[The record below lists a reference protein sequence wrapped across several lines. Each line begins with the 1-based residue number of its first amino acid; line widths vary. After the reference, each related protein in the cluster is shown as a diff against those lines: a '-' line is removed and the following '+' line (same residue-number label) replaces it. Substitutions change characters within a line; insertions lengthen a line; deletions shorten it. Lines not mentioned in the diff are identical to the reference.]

1 MLLIQTSVHLE
12 KPAKCCLLLAF
23 LIECTHANR
32 KCPSYF
38 VLTER
43 FQTMNKRVRSKIA
56 IAASLVL
63 SAGLVATGLPSAQA
77 AGLQPTAAQLSA
89 WKGKEITY
97 YFYNDSQAELD
108 TTKTQIAAFE
118 KLTGA
123 TVKLDVIPFTSLD
136 TQLQARLAAG
146 NAPDVGRMNN
156 PGLYIKDSL
165 DLEKYLGRKYAA
177 EFLKGSTLQVTHPTT
192 KKLIGVPYDLTV
204 NGPFIN
210 VDMFKKAG
218 VAVPTS
224 WNWAELVAAGKKV
237 QKATGSEYAFAIDKS
252 GHRVSTV
259 MSQFGAFMV
268 DKNQKN
274 VLPSS
279 KFRAE
284 KAVKI
289 ITDLYKADQA
299 PRDLWIGTG
308 TKYSSPTA
316 IFLAQQ
322 TPIFF
327 SGNWQVA
334 ALAKDAKFDF
344 AAVPNPK
351 ELNAGGWPGGKF
363 LIAFNASKNPDLAA
377 YFLYYLADAAQME
390 EMDKSAFWL
399 PTRADLVAKGIKYAT
414 RATDMNVFQADAGKT
429 PAAAYG
435 IQSVPTLTGLIYN
448 KLRDLMTE
456 VMAGKI
462 TAKEAIQAQI
472 VWIDTQLAT
481 LKK

>member
-1 MLLIQTSVHLE
+1 
-12 KPAKCCLLLAF
+12 
-23 LIECTHANR
+23 
-32 KCPSYF
+32 
-38 VLTER
+38 
-43 FQTMNKRVRSKIA
+43 MNKSLRSKIA

-77 AGLQPTAAQLSA
+77 AGIQPTAAQLSA

-108 TTKTQIAAFE
+108 TTKSQIADFE

-146 NAPDVGRMNN
+146 NAPDVARLNN

-165 DLEKYLGRKYAA
+165 DLEKYLGRNYVK

-224 WNWAELVAAGKKV
+224 WNWAQLVEAGKKV

-252 GHRVSTV
+252 GHRVSTA
-259 MSQFGAFMV
+259 MSHFGAFMV
-268 DKNQKN
+268 DKNQRN

-279 KFRAE
+279 KTRAE

-334 ALAKDAKFDF
+334 SLNRDAKFDF

-351 ELNAGGWPGGKF
+351 EINGGGWPGGKF
-363 LIAFNASKNPDLAA
+363 LTAFNASKNPDLAA
-377 YFLYYLADAAQME
+377 FFLRYLADTAQME
-390 EMDKSAFWL
+390 QMDKNAFWL
-399 PTRADLVAKGIKYAT
+399 PTRVDLVSQGVKYAT
-414 RATDMNVFQADAGKT
+414 RSADMSVFQADAAKT

-435 IQSVPTLTGLIYN
+435 IQSVPTLTGNIYN

-462 TAKEAIQAQI
+462 TAKQAIQLQSDY
-472 VWIDTQLAT
+472 IDTQLAT

>member
-1 MLLIQTSVHLE
+1 MHS
-12 KPAKCCLLLAF
+12 F
-23 LIECTHANR
+23 R
-32 KCPSYF
+32 K
-38 VLTER
+38 
-43 FQTMNKRVRSKIA
+43 KIA
-56 IAASLVL
+56 ISASVVL
-63 SAGLVATGLPSAQA
+63 TAGLVATGLPTAQA
-77 AGLQPTAAQLSA
+77 AGLQPTAAQLAA

-108 TTKTQIAAFE
+108 TTKAQIASFE

-123 TVKLDVIPFTSLD
+123 KVKLDVIPYTSLD
-136 TQLQARLAAG
+136 TQLQARLAAK
-146 NAPDVGRMNN
+146 NAPDVARLNN

-165 DLEKYLGRKYAA
+165 DLEQYFGRKYAA

-224 WNWAELVAAGKKV
+224 WNWAALVAAGKKV

-268 DKNQKN
+268 DKNQRN
-274 VLPSS
+274 VLPTS

-284 KAVKI
+284 KAIKI
-289 ITDLYKADQA
+289 ITDLYKADLA

-308 TKYSSPTA
+308 NKYSSPTA
-316 IFLAQQ
+316 IFLSQQ

-351 ELNAGGWPGGKF
+351 ELNGGGWPGGKF
-363 LIAFNASKNPDLAA
+363 LVAFNASKTPDLAA
-377 YFLYYLADAAQME
+377 FFLRYLADTDQLEA
-390 EMDKSAFWL
+390 MDKSAFWL
-399 PTRADLVAKGIKYAT
+399 PTRVDLVSSGVKYLT
-414 RATDMNVFQADAGKT
+414 RGADMNVFQADAGST
-429 PAAAYG
+429 PSAAYG
-435 IQSVPTLTGLIYN
+435 IQSVPTLTGSIYN
-448 KLRDLMTE
+448 YLRDLMTE
-456 VMAGKI
+456 VIAGKI
-462 TAKEAIQAQI
+462 TAKQAIQKQTDY
-472 VWIDTQLAT
+472 IDAQLAT

>member
-1 MLLIQTSVHLE
+1 MQ
-12 KPAKCCLLLAF
+12 AF
-23 LIECTHANR
+23 R
-32 KCPSYF
+32 K
-38 VLTER
+38 
-43 FQTMNKRVRSKIA
+43 KIA
-56 IAASLVL
+56 ISATAVL
-63 SAGLVATGLPSAQA
+63 AAGLVATGLPTAQA
-77 AGLQPTAAQLSA
+77 AGLQPTAAQLAA

-97 YFYNDSQAELD
+97 YFYNDSQQELD
-108 TTKTQIAAFE
+108 TTKLQITRFE

-123 TVKLDVIPFTSLD
+123 KVKLDVIPYTSLD

-146 NAPDVGRMNN
+146 NAPDVARLNN

-165 DLEKYLGRKYAA
+165 DLEKYHGRKYAA

-224 WNWAELVAAGKKV
+224 WNWDALVAAGKKV

-252 GHRVSTV
+252 GHRVATA
-259 MSQFGAFMV
+259 MSHFGAYMV
-268 DKNQKN
+268 DKNQRN
-274 VLPSS
+274 VLPIS

-289 ITDLYKADQA
+289 ITDLYKADLA
-299 PRDLWIGTG
+299 PRDQWVGTG
-308 TKYSSPTA
+308 TKYASPTA

-334 ALAKDAKFDF
+334 SLAKDAKFDF
-344 AAVPNPK
+344 AAVPNPR
-351 ELNAGGWPGGKF
+351 ERYAGGWPGGKF
-363 LIAFNASKNPDLAA
+363 LVAFNASKTPDLAA
-377 YFLYYLADAAQME
+377 FFLRYLADTEQME
-390 EMDKSAFWL
+390 EMDKAAFWL
-399 PTRADLVAKGIKYAT
+399 PTRVDLVSQGVKYAT
-414 RATDMNVFQADAGKT
+414 RSADMAVFQNDAANT

-435 IQSVPTLTGLIYN
+435 IQSVPTLTGNIYN

-456 VMAGKI
+456 VMVGKI
-462 TAKEAIQAQI
+462 TAKQAIQLQI
-472 VWIDTQLAT
+472 DYIDSQLAT

>member
-1 MLLIQTSVHLE
+1 MKMQ
-12 KPAKCCLLLAF
+12 AF
-23 LIECTHANR
+23 R
-32 KCPSYF
+32 K
-38 VLTER
+38 
-43 FQTMNKRVRSKIA
+43 KIA
-56 IAASLVL
+56 ISASVVL
-63 SAGLVATGLPSAQA
+63 TAGLVATGLPTAQA
-77 AGLQPTAAQLSA
+77 AGLQPTAAQLAA

-97 YFYNDSQAELD
+97 YFYNDSQQELD
-108 TTKTQIAAFE
+108 TTKAQIASFE

-123 TVKLDVIPFTSLD
+123 KVKLDVIPYTSLD

-146 NAPDVGRMNN
+146 NVPDVARINN

-165 DLEKYLGRKYAA
+165 DLEKYFGRKYAA

-218 VAVPTS
+218 VAVPTT
-224 WNWAELVAAGKKV
+224 WNWADLIAAGKKV

-252 GHRVSTV
+252 GHRVSTA
-259 MSQFGAFMV
+259 MSHFGAYMV
-268 DKNQKN
+268 DKNQRN
-274 VLPSS
+274 VLPTS

-284 KAVKI
+284 KAVKL
-289 ITDLYKADQA
+289 ITDLYKADLA

-334 ALAKDAKFDF
+334 SLAKDAKFDF

-351 ELNAGGWPGGKF
+351 ELNGGGWPGGKF
-363 LIAFNASKNPDLAA
+363 LVAFNASKTPDLAA
-377 YFLYYLADAAQME
+377 YFLHYLVDTEQLEA
-390 EMDKSAFWL
+390 MDKAAFWL
-399 PTRADLVAKGIKYAT
+399 PTRADLVAKGVKYAT
-414 RATDMNVFQADAGKT
+414 RAADMDVFQADAGKT

-435 IQSVPTLTGLIYN
+435 IQSVPTLTGNIYN

-462 TAKEAIQAQI
+462 TAKQAIQLQSDF
-472 VWIDTQLAT
+472 IDAQLAT

>member
-1 MLLIQTSVHLE
+1 MKIQKL
-12 KPAKCCLLLAF
+12 
-23 LIECTHANR
+23 
-32 KCPSYF
+32 
-38 VLTER
+38 
-43 FQTMNKRVRSKIA
+43 RSKLA
-56 IAASLVL
+56 IAVSLVL
-63 SAGLVATGLPSAQA
+63 TAGLVATGLPSAQA
-77 AGLQPTAAQLSA
+77 STSGLKPTAAQLTA
-89 WKGKEITY
+89 WKGKTITY
-97 YFYNDSQAELD
+97 YFYHDSQQELD
-108 TTKTQIAAFE
+108 TTKAQIADFE

-123 TVKLDVIPFTSLD
+123 TVKLDVIPFTNFD
-136 TQLQARLAAG
+136 VQLQARLAAG
-146 NAPDVGRMNN
+146 NAPDVGRLNN

-204 NGPFIN
+204 NGPFVN
-210 VDMFKKAG
+210 VEMFKKAG

-252 GHRVSTV
+252 GHRVSTI
-259 MSQFGAFMV
+259 MSHFGAYMV

-274 VLPSS
+274 VLPTS

-289 ITDLYKADQA
+289 ITDLYKQDLA

-351 ELNAGGWPGGKF
+351 ELNGGGWPGGKF
-363 LIAFNASKNPDLAA
+363 LTAFSASKTPDLAA
-377 YFLYYLADAAQME
+377 YFVHYLADTAQME
-390 EMDKSAFWL
+390 AMDKSAFWL
-399 PTRADLVAKGIKYAT
+399 PTRADLVAKGVKYAT
-414 RATDMNVFQADAGKT
+414 RSTDMEVFQADAGKT

-435 IQSVPTLTGLIYN
+435 IQSVPTLTALIYN
-448 KLRDLMTE
+448 KLRDLMTD
-456 VMAGKI
+456 VMGGKI
-462 TAKEAIQAQI
+462 TAKQAIEQQI
-472 VWIDTQLAT
+472 AWIDTQLAT

>member
-1 MLLIQTSVHLE
+1 MKIKKH
-12 KPAKCCLLLAF
+12 
-23 LIECTHANR
+23 
-32 KCPSYF
+32 
-38 VLTER
+38 
-43 FQTMNKRVRSKIA
+43 RSKIA

-63 SAGLVATGLPSAQA
+63 TAGLVATGLPSAQA
-77 AGLQPTAAQLSA
+77 AGLQPTAAQLAA

-108 TTKTQIAAFE
+108 TTKAQIADFE

-123 TVKLDVIPFTSLD
+123 KVKLDVIPFTSLD

-146 NAPDVGRMNN
+146 NAPDVGRLNN

-218 VAVPTS
+218 VPVPTS
-224 WNWAELVAAGKKV
+224 WNWTELVAAGKKV

-259 MSQFGAFMV
+259 MSHFGAFMV
-268 DKNQKN
+268 DKNQRN
-274 VLPSS
+274 VLPTS

-284 KAVKI
+284 KAIKI

-351 ELNAGGWPGGKF
+351 ELNGGGWPGGKF
-363 LIAFNASKNPDLAA
+363 LTAFNASKNPDLAA
-377 YFLYYLADAAQME
+377 YFLYYLADTAQME
-390 EMDKSAFWL
+390 QMDKSAFWL
-399 PTRADLVAKGIKYAT
+399 PTRVDLVGQGVKYAT
-414 RATDMNVFQADAGKT
+414 RSADMAVFQADAAKT

-462 TAKEAIQAQI
+462 TAKQAVQLQTE
-472 VWIDTQLAT
+472 WIDTQLAT
-481 LKK
+481 LRK

>member
-1 MLLIQTSVHLE
+1 MKMQ
-12 KPAKCCLLLAF
+12 AF
-23 LIECTHANR
+23 R
-32 KCPSYF
+32 K
-38 VLTER
+38 
-43 FQTMNKRVRSKIA
+43 KIA
-56 IAASLVL
+56 ISASVVL
-63 SAGLVATGLPSAQA
+63 TAGLVATGLPTAQA
-77 AGLQPTAAQLSA
+77 AGLQPTAAQLAA

-97 YFYNDSQAELD
+97 YFYNDSQQELD
-108 TTKTQIAAFE
+108 TTKAQIASFE

-123 TVKLDVIPFTSLD
+123 KVKLDVIPYPSLD

-146 NAPDVGRMNN
+146 NVPDVARLNN

-165 DLEKYLGRKYAA
+165 DLEKYFGRKYAA

-218 VAVPTS
+218 VAVPTT
-224 WNWAELVAAGKKV
+224 WNWADLIAAGKKV

-252 GHRVSTV
+252 GHRVSTA
-259 MSQFGAFMV
+259 MSHFGAYMV
-268 DKNQKN
+268 DKNQRN
-274 VLPSS
+274 VLPTS

-284 KAVKI
+284 KAVKL
-289 ITDLYKADQA
+289 ITDLYKADLA

-334 ALAKDAKFDF
+334 SLAKDAKFDF

-351 ELNAGGWPGGKF
+351 ELNGGGWPGGKF
-363 LIAFNASKNPDLAA
+363 LVAFNASKTPDLAA
-377 YFLYYLADAAQME
+377 YFLHYLVDTEQLEA
-390 EMDKSAFWL
+390 MDKAAFWL
-399 PTRADLVAKGIKYAT
+399 PTRADLVAKGVKYAT
-414 RATDMNVFQADAGKT
+414 RASDMDVFQADAGKT

-435 IQSVPTLTGLIYN
+435 IQSVPTLTGNIYN

-462 TAKEAIQAQI
+462 TAKQAIQIQSDY
-472 VWIDTQLAT
+472 IDAQLAT

>member
-1 MLLIQTSVHLE
+1 
-12 KPAKCCLLLAF
+12 
-23 LIECTHANR
+23 
-32 KCPSYF
+32 
-38 VLTER
+38 
-43 FQTMNKRVRSKIA
+43 MNKSLRSKIA

-77 AGLQPTAAQLSA
+77 AGIQPTAAQLSA

-108 TTKTQIAAFE
+108 TTKSQIADFE

-123 TVKLDVIPFTSLD
+123 TVKLDVIPYTSLD

-146 NAPDVGRMNN
+146 NAPDVARLNN

-165 DLEKYLGRKYAA
+165 DLEKYLGRNYAK

-224 WNWAELVAAGKKV
+224 WNWAQLVEAGKKV

-259 MSQFGAFMV
+259 MSQFGAYMV
-268 DKNQKN
+268 DKNKKN

-279 KFRAE
+279 KTRAE
-284 KAVKI
+284 KAIKI

-334 ALAKDAKFDF
+334 SLNRDAKFDF

-351 ELNAGGWPGGKF
+351 EINGGGWPGGKF

-377 YFLYYLADAAQME
+377 FFLRYLADTAQME
-390 EMDKSAFWL
+390 QMDKNAFWL
-399 PTRADLVAKGIKYAT
+399 PTRVDLVTQGVKYAT
-414 RATDMNVFQADAGKT
+414 RSADMSVFQADAAKT

-435 IQSVPTLTGLIYN
+435 IQSVPTLTGNIYN

-462 TAKEAIQAQI
+462 TAKQAVQLQSDY
-472 VWIDTQLAT
+472 IDTQLAT

>member
-1 MLLIQTSVHLE
+1 
-12 KPAKCCLLLAF
+12 
-23 LIECTHANR
+23 
-32 KCPSYF
+32 
-38 VLTER
+38 
-43 FQTMNKRVRSKIA
+43 MNKNLRSKLA
-56 IAASLVL
+56 IAASLML
-63 SAGLVATGLPSAQA
+63 SVGLVATGLPSAQA
-77 AGLQPTAAQLSA
+77 ESGVQPTAAQLAA

-108 TTKTQIAAFE
+108 TTKSQIAAFE

-123 TVKLDVIPFTSLD
+123 TVKLDVIPYTSLD

-146 NAPDVGRMNN
+146 NAPDVARLNN

-177 EFLKGSTLQVTHPTT
+177 DFLKGSTLQVTHPTT

-210 VDMFKKAG
+210 LDMFKKAG
-218 VAVPTS
+218 VPVPTS
-224 WNWAELVAAGKKV
+224 WNWATLVEAGKKV

-274 VLPSS
+274 VLPLS
-279 KFRAE
+279 KTRAE

-334 ALAKDAKFDF
+334 ALEKDAKFAF

-351 ELNAGGWPGGKF
+351 ELNGGGWPGGKF
-363 LIAFNASKNPDLAA
+363 LVAFNASKTPDLAA
-377 YFLYYLADAAQME
+377 YFLYYLADTAQLE
-390 EMDKSAFWL
+390 EMDKKAFWL
-399 PTRADLVAKGIKYAT
+399 PTRNEHVL
-414 RATDMNVFQADAGKT
+414 
-429 PAAAYG
+429 
-435 IQSVPTLTGLIYN
+435 
-448 KLRDLMTE
+448 
-456 VMAGKI
+456 
-462 TAKEAIQAQI
+462 QI
-472 VWIDTQLAT
+472 WMFS
-481 LKK
+481 

>member
-1 MLLIQTSVHLE
+1 MQ
-12 KPAKCCLLLAF
+12 AF
-23 LIECTHANR
+23 R
-32 KCPSYF
+32 K
-38 VLTER
+38 
-43 FQTMNKRVRSKIA
+43 KIA
-56 IAASLVL
+56 ISATAVL
-63 SAGLVATGLPSAQA
+63 AAGLVATGLPTAQA
-77 AGLQPTAAQLSA
+77 AGVQPTAAQLAA

-97 YFYNDSQAELD
+97 YFYNDSQQELD
-108 TTKTQIAAFE
+108 TTKVQITRFE

-123 TVKLDVIPFTSLD
+123 KVKLDVIPYTSLD

-146 NAPDVGRMNN
+146 NAPDVARLNN

-165 DLEKYLGRKYAA
+165 DLEKYHGRKYAA

-218 VAVPTS
+218 VPVPTS
-224 WNWAELVAAGKKV
+224 WNWTDLVAAGKKV
-237 QKATGSEYAFAIDKS
+237 QKATGSEYAFTIDKS
-252 GHRVSTV
+252 GHRVSPV
-259 MSQFGAFMV
+259 MSHFGAFMV
-268 DKNQKN
+268 DKNQRN
-274 VLPSS
+274 VLPTS

-351 ELNAGGWPGGKF
+351 ELNGGGRPGGKF
-363 LIAFNASKNPDLAA
+363 LVAFNASKTPDLAA
-377 YFLYYLADAAQME
+377 FFLRYLADTEQME

-399 PTRADLVAKGIKYAT
+399 PTRADLVSQGVKYAT
-414 RATDMNVFQADAGKT
+414 RAADMNVFQADAGKT

-435 IQSVPTLTGLIYN
+435 IQSVPTLTGNIYN

-456 VMAGKI
+456 VIAGKI
-462 TAKEAIQAQI
+462 TAKQAIELQTQF
-472 VWIDTQLAT
+472 IDAQLAT
-481 LKK
+481 LRK

>member
-1 MLLIQTSVHLE
+1 MSNRHDLLGEVTKSMKIKKL
-12 KPAKCCLLLAF
+12 
-23 LIECTHANR
+23 
-32 KCPSYF
+32 
-38 VLTER
+38 
-43 FQTMNKRVRSKIA
+43 RSKIA

-77 AGLQPTAAQLSA
+77 AGLQPTATQLAA
-89 WKGKEITY
+89 WKGKTISY

-108 TTKTQIAAFE
+108 TTKEQIAAFE

-123 TVKLDVIPFTSLD
+123 TVKLDVIPFTNYD
-136 TQLQARLAAG
+136 PTLQARLAAG
-146 NAPDVGRMNN
+146 NAPDVARLNN

-165 DLEKYLGRKYAA
+165 DLEKYLGRNYKN

-192 KKLIGVPYDLTV
+192 KKLIGAPYDLTV

-224 WNWAELVAAGKKV
+224 WNWAELIAAGKKV
-237 QKATGSEYAFAIDKS
+237 QKATGSEYAFAIDKT

-259 MSQFGAFMV
+259 MSHFGAYMV
-268 DKNQKN
+268 DKNQRN
-274 VLPSS
+274 VLPTS

-284 KAVKI
+284 KAVKM
-289 ITDLYKADQA
+289 ITDLYRADLA

-316 IFLAQQ
+316 IFLGQQ

-334 ALAKDAKFDF
+334 SLAKDAKFEF

-351 ELNAGGWPGGKF
+351 ELNGGGWPGGKF
-363 LIAFNASKNPDLAA
+363 LTAFNTSKTPDLAA
-377 YFLYYLADAAQME
+377 YFLYYLADAPQME
-390 EMDKSAFWL
+390 QMDKDAFWL
-399 PTRADLVAKGIKYAT
+399 PVRVDLVAQGVKYAT
-414 RATDMNVFQADAGKT
+414 RSSDMAVFQADAART

-448 KLRDLMTE
+448 NLRDLMTDI
-456 VMAGKI
+456 MGGKI
-462 TAKEAIQAQI
+462 TAKEAIAKQI
-472 VWIDTQLAT
+472 AFIDTQLAT

>member
-1 MLLIQTSVHLE
+1 LVAPKLERYKQSMKIQKL
-12 KPAKCCLLLAF
+12 
-23 LIECTHANR
+23 
-32 KCPSYF
+32 
-38 VLTER
+38 
-43 FQTMNKRVRSKIA
+43 RSKLA
-56 IAASLVL
+56 IAVSLVL
-63 SAGLVATGLPSAQA
+63 TAGLVATGLPSAQA
-77 AGLQPTAAQLSA
+77 TTSGLKPTADQLKA
-89 WKGKEITY
+89 WKGKTITY
-97 YFYNDSQAELD
+97 YFYHDSQQELD
-108 TTKTQIAAFE
+108 TTKAQIADFE

-123 TVKLDVIPFTSLD
+123 TVKLDVIPFTNFD
-136 TQLQARLAAG
+136 VQLQARLAAG
-146 NAPDVGRMNN
+146 NAPDVGRLNN

-204 NGPFIN
+204 NGPFVN

-237 QKATGSEYAFAIDKS
+237 QKATGSEYSFAIDKS

-259 MSQFGAFMV
+259 MSQFGAYMV

-274 VLPSS
+274 VLPTS

-289 ITDLYKADQA
+289 ITDLYKSDSA

-351 ELNAGGWPGGKF
+351 ELNGGGWPGGKF
-363 LIAFNASKNPDLAA
+363 LTAFNASKTPDLAA
-377 YFLYYLADAAQME
+377 YFVHYLADTAQME
-390 EMDKSAFWL
+390 AMDKSAFWL
-399 PTRADLVAKGIKYAT
+399 PTRVDLVAKGVKYAT
-414 RATDMNVFQADAGKT
+414 RADDMDVFQADAGRT

-435 IQSVPTLTGLIYN
+435 IQSVPTLTGHLSTTSYV
-448 KLRDLMTE
+448 T
-456 VMAGKI
+456 
-462 TAKEAIQAQI
+462 
-472 VWIDTQLAT
+472 
-481 LKK
+481 

>member
-1 MLLIQTSVHLE
+1 MQ
-12 KPAKCCLLLAF
+12 AF
-23 LIECTHANR
+23 R
-32 KCPSYF
+32 K
-38 VLTER
+38 
-43 FQTMNKRVRSKIA
+43 KIA
-56 IAASLVL
+56 ISVSAILA
-63 SAGLVATGLPSAQA
+63 AGLVATGLPSAQA
-77 AGLQPTAAQLSA
+77 ADLQPTAKQLAA
-89 WKGKEITY
+89 WKGKTISY

-108 TTKTQIAAFE
+108 TTKSQIAAFE

-123 TVKLDVIPFTSLD
+123 TVKLDVIPFTNYD
-136 TQLQARLAAG
+136 PTLQARLAAG
-146 NAPDVGRMNN
+146 NAPDVARLNN

-165 DLEKYLGRKYAA
+165 DLEKYLGRKYKN

-224 WNWAELVAAGKKV
+224 WNWADLIAAGKKV
-237 QKATGSEYAFAIDKS
+237 QKATGSEYAFAIDKT

-259 MSQFGAFMV
+259 MSHFGAYMV
-268 DKNQKN
+268 DKNQRN
-274 VLPSS
+274 VLPTS
-279 KFRAE
+279 KFRAQ
-284 KAVKI
+284 KAVKM
-289 ITDLYKADQA
+289 ITDLYVADLA

-316 IFLAQQ
+316 IFLGQQ

-334 ALAKDAKFDF
+334 SLAKDAKFDF
-344 AAVPNPK
+344 AAVPNPR
-351 ELNAGGWPGGKF
+351 ELNGGGWPGGKF
-363 LIAFNASKNPDLAA
+363 LTAINTSKTPDLAA
-377 YFLYYLADAAQME
+377 YFVYYLADTAQME
-390 EMDKSAFWL
+390 QMDKNAFWL
-399 PTRADLVAKGIKYAT
+399 PTRVDLVSQGVKYAT
-414 RATDMNVFQADAGKT
+414 RSSDMAVFQADAAKT

-448 KLRDLMTE
+448 NLRDLMTDI
-456 VMAGKI
+456 MGGKI
-462 TAKEAIQAQI
+462 TAKEAIAKQI
-472 VWIDTQLAT
+472 AFIDAQLAT

>member
-1 MLLIQTSVHLE
+1 MKIQKL
-12 KPAKCCLLLAF
+12 
-23 LIECTHANR
+23 
-32 KCPSYF
+32 
-38 VLTER
+38 
-43 FQTMNKRVRSKIA
+43 RSKLA
-56 IAASLVL
+56 IAVSLVL
-63 SAGLVATGLPSAQA
+63 TAGLVATGLPSAQA
-77 AGLQPTAAQLSA
+77 DTSQPTADQLKA
-89 WKGKEITY
+89 WKGKTITY
-97 YFYNDSQAELD
+97 YFYHDSQQELD
-108 TTKTQIAAFE
+108 TTKAQIADFE

-123 TVKLDVIPFTSLD
+123 TVKLDVIPFTNFD
-136 TQLQARLAAG
+136 VQLQARLAAG
-146 NAPDVGRMNN
+146 NAPDVGRLNN

-204 NGPFIN
+204 NGPFVN

-252 GHRVSTV
+252 GHRVSTI
-259 MSQFGAFMV
+259 MSHFGAYMV

-274 VLPSS
+274 VLPTS

-289 ITDLYKADQA
+289 ITDLYKQDLA

-351 ELNAGGWPGGKF
+351 ELNGGGWPGGKF
-363 LIAFNASKNPDLAA
+363 LTAFNASKTPDLAA
-377 YFLYYLADAAQME
+377 YFVHYLADTAQME
-390 EMDKSAFWL
+390 AMDKSAFWL
-399 PTRADLVAKGIKYAT
+399 PTRADLVAKGVKYAT
-414 RATDMNVFQADAGKT
+414 RSTDMEVFQADAGKT

-435 IQSVPTLTGLIYN
+435 IQSVPTLTALIYN
-448 KLRDLMTE
+448 KLRDLMTD
-456 VMAGKI
+456 VMGGKI
-462 TAKEAIQAQI
+462 TAKQAIEQQI
-472 VWIDTQLAT
+472 AWIDTQLAT

>member
-1 MLLIQTSVHLE
+1 M
-12 KPAKCCLLLAF
+12 KM
-23 LIECTHANR
+23 HALR
-32 KCPSYF
+32 K
-38 VLTER
+38 
-43 FQTMNKRVRSKIA
+43 KIA
-56 IAASLVL
+56 ISASVILT
-63 SAGLVATGLPSAQA
+63 AGLVATGLPTAQA
-77 AGLQPTAAQLSA
+77 AGLQPTAAQLAA

-97 YFYNDSQAELD
+97 YFYNDSQQELD
-108 TTKTQIAAFE
+108 TTKAQIADFE

-123 TVKLDVIPFTSLD
+123 QVKLDVIPFTSLD
-136 TQLQARLAAG
+136 IQLQARLAAG
-146 NAPDVGRMNN
+146 NAPDVARLNN
-156 PGLYIKDSL
+156 PGLYIKDAL
-165 DLEKYLGRKYAA
+165 DLEKYLGRKYPA
-177 EFLKGSTLQVTHPTT
+177 EFLKGSTNQVTHPTT

-224 WNWAELVAAGKKV
+224 WNWAALVAAGKKV
-237 QKATGSEYAFAIDKS
+237 QLATGSEYAFAIDKS

-259 MSQFGAFMV
+259 MSHFGAFMV
-268 DKNQKN
+268 DKNQRN
-274 VLPSS
+274 VLPTS

-284 KAVKI
+284 KAIKI

-334 ALAKDAKFDF
+334 SLSKDAKFDF
-344 AAVPNPK
+344 AAVPNPT
-351 ELNAGGWPGGKF
+351 ELNGGGWPGGKF
-363 LIAFNASKNPDLAA
+363 LTAFNASKTPDLAA
-377 YFLYYLADAAQME
+377 YFLYYLADTAQME
-390 EMDKSAFWL
+390 AMDKSAFWL
-399 PTRADLVAKGIKYAT
+399 PTRADLVAQGVKYAT
-414 RATDMNVFQADAGKT
+414 RTADMNVFQADAGKT

-435 IQSVPTLTGLIYN
+435 IQSVPTLTGNIYN

-462 TAKEAIQAQI
+462 TAKQAIQTQSAF
-472 VWIDTQLAT
+472 IDAQLAT
-481 LKK
+481 LRK

>member
-1 MLLIQTSVHLE
+1 MKMQ
-12 KPAKCCLLLAF
+12 AF
-23 LIECTHANR
+23 R
-32 KCPSYF
+32 K
-38 VLTER
+38 
-43 FQTMNKRVRSKIA
+43 KIA
-56 IAASLVL
+56 ISASVVL
-63 SAGLVATGLPSAQA
+63 TAGLVATGLPTAQA
-77 AGLQPTAAQLSA
+77 AGLQPTAAQLAA

-97 YFYNDSQAELD
+97 YFYNDSQQELD
-108 TTKTQIAAFE
+108 TTKAQIASFE

-123 TVKLDVIPFTSLD
+123 KVKLDVIPYTSLD

-146 NAPDVGRMNN
+146 NVPDVARLNN

-165 DLEKYLGRKYAA
+165 DLEKYFGRKYAA

-218 VAVPTS
+218 VAVPTT
-224 WNWAELVAAGKKV
+224 WNWADLIAAGKKV

-252 GHRVSTV
+252 GHRVSTA
-259 MSQFGAFMV
+259 MSHFGAYMV
-268 DKNQKN
+268 DKNQRN
-274 VLPSS
+274 VLPTS

-284 KAVKI
+284 KSVKL
-289 ITDLYKADQA
+289 ITDLYKADLA

-334 ALAKDAKFDF
+334 SLAKDAKFDF

-351 ELNAGGWPGGKF
+351 ELNGGGWPGGKF
-363 LIAFNASKNPDLAA
+363 LVAFNASKTPDLAA
-377 YFLYYLADAAQME
+377 YFLHYLVDTEQLEA
-390 EMDKSAFWL
+390 MDKAAFWL
-399 PTRADLVAKGIKYAT
+399 PTRADLVAKGVKYAT
-414 RATDMNVFQADAGKT
+414 RAADMDVFQADAGKT

-435 IQSVPTLTGLIYN
+435 IQSVPTLTGNIYN

-462 TAKEAIQAQI
+462 TAKQAIQLQSDF
-472 VWIDTQLAT
+472 IDAQLAT

>member
-1 MLLIQTSVHLE
+1 
-12 KPAKCCLLLAF
+12 
-23 LIECTHANR
+23 
-32 KCPSYF
+32 
-38 VLTER
+38 
-43 FQTMNKRVRSKIA
+43 MNKSLRSKIA

-77 AGLQPTAAQLSA
+77 AGIQPTAAQLSA

-108 TTKTQIAAFE
+108 TTKSQIADFE

-123 TVKLDVIPFTSLD
+123 TVKLDVIPYTSLD

-146 NAPDVGRMNN
+146 NAPDVARLNN

-165 DLEKYLGRKYAA
+165 DLEKYLGRNYVK

-224 WNWAELVAAGKKV
+224 WNWAQLVEAGKKV

-259 MSQFGAFMV
+259 MSQFGAYMV
-268 DKNQKN
+268 DKNKKN

-279 KFRAE
+279 KTRAE
-284 KAVKI
+284 KAIKI

-334 ALAKDAKFDF
+334 SLNRDAKFDF

-351 ELNAGGWPGGKF
+351 ELNGGGWPGGKF

-377 YFLYYLADAAQME
+377 FFLRYLADTEQME
-390 EMDKSAFWL
+390 QMDKNAFWL
-399 PTRADLVAKGIKYAT
+399 PTRVDLVSQGVKYAT
-414 RATDMNVFQADAGKT
+414 RSADMSVFQADAAKT

-435 IQSVPTLTGLIYN
+435 IQSVPTLTGKIYD

-456 VMAGKI
+456 AIAGKI
-462 TAKEAIQAQI
+462 TPKQI
-472 VWIDTQLAT
+472 VEQQIAWIDTQLAT

>member
-1 MLLIQTSVHLE
+1 MKMQTFS
-12 KPAKCCLLLAF
+12 K
-23 LIECTHANR
+23 
-32 KCPSYF
+32 
-38 VLTER
+38 
-43 FQTMNKRVRSKIA
+43 KIA
-56 IAASLVL
+56 IMASVVL
-63 SAGLVATGLPSAQA
+63 TAGLVATGLPSAQA
-77 AGLQPTAAQLSA
+77 STSGLKPTDAQLKA
-89 WKGKEITY
+89 WKGKTITY

-108 TTKTQIAAFE
+108 TTKAQIADFE

-123 TVKLDVIPFTSLD
+123 TVKLDVIPFTNLD

-146 NAPDVGRMNN
+146 NAPDVARLNN

-165 DLEKYLGRKYAA
+165 DLEKYFGRKYAA

-204 NGPFIN
+204 NGPFVN

-252 GHRVSTV
+252 GHRVATI
-259 MSQFGAFMV
+259 MSQFGAYMV

-274 VLPSS
+274 VLPTS

-289 ITDLYKADQA
+289 VTDLYKADFG

-316 IFLAQQ
+316 VFLGQQ

-334 ALAKDAKFDF
+334 SLNKDAKFDF

-351 ELNAGGWPGGKF
+351 ELNGGGWPGGKF
-363 LIAFNASKNPDLAA
+363 LVAFNASKTPDLAA
-377 YFLYYLADAAQME
+377 YFLHYLADTAQLE
-390 EMDKSAFWL
+390 AMDKAAFWL
-399 PTRADLVAKGIKYAT
+399 PTRVDLVTKGVKYAT
-414 RATDMNVFQADAGKT
+414 RGSDMDVFQADAART

-435 IQSVPTLTGLIYN
+435 IQAVPTLTGNIYN

-456 VMAGKI
+456 AIAGKI
-462 TAKEAIQAQI
+462 TAKQVIQQQI
-472 VWIDTQLAT
+472 VYIDAQLAT

>member
-1 MLLIQTSVHLE
+1 M
-12 KPAKCCLLLAF
+12 
-23 LIECTHANR
+23 HALR
-32 KCPSYF
+32 K
-38 VLTER
+38 
-43 FQTMNKRVRSKIA
+43 KIA
-56 IAASLVL
+56 ISASAVL
-63 SAGLVATGLPSAQA
+63 AAGLVATGLPTAQA
-77 AGLQPTAAQLSA
+77 AGVQPTAAQLAA

-97 YFYNDSQAELD
+97 YFYNDSQQELD
-108 TTKTQIAAFE
+108 TTKVQIARFE

-123 TVKLDVIPFTSLD
+123 KVKLDVIPYTSLD

-146 NAPDVGRMNN
+146 NAPDVARLNN

-165 DLEKYLGRKYAA
+165 DLEKYHGRKYAA
-177 EFLKGSTLQVTHPTT
+177 EFLKGSTLQVTHPST

-218 VAVPTS
+218 VAVPTT
-224 WNWAELVAAGKKV
+224 WNWTDLVAAGKKV

-252 GHRVSTV
+252 GHRVSTA
-259 MSQFGAFMV
+259 MSHFGAYMV
-268 DKNQKN
+268 DKNQRN
-274 VLPSS
+274 VLPTS

-284 KAVKI
+284 KAIKI

-334 ALAKDAKFDF
+334 SLSKDAKFDF

-351 ELNAGGWPGGKF
+351 ELNGGGWPGGKF
-363 LIAFNASKNPDLAA
+363 LVAFNASKTPDLAA
-377 YFLYYLADAAQME
+377 FFLRYLADTEQME
-390 EMDKSAFWL
+390 EMDKAAFWL
-399 PTRADLVAKGIKYAT
+399 PTRVDLVSQGVKYAT
-414 RATDMNVFQADAGKT
+414 RGADMNVFQADAGKT

-435 IQSVPTLTGLIYN
+435 IQSVPTLTGNIYN

-456 VMAGKI
+456 VIAGKI
-462 TAKEAIQAQI
+462 TAKQAVQLQTEY
-472 VWIDTQLAT
+472 IDAQLAT

>member
-1 MLLIQTSVHLE
+1 M
-12 KPAKCCLLLAF
+12 KM
-23 LIECTHANR
+23 HALR
-32 KCPSYF
+32 K
-38 VLTER
+38 
-43 FQTMNKRVRSKIA
+43 KIA
-56 IAASLVL
+56 ISASVVL
-63 SAGLVATGLPSAQA
+63 TAGLVATGLPTAQA
-77 AGLQPTAAQLSA
+77 AGLQPPAAQLAA

-97 YFYNDSQAELD
+97 YFYNDSQQELD
-108 TTKTQIAAFE
+108 TTKAQIADFE

-123 TVKLDVIPFTSLD
+123 KVNLDVIPFTSLD
-136 TQLQARLAAG
+136 IQLQARLAAG
-146 NAPDVGRMNN
+146 NAPDVARLNN

-165 DLEKYLGRKYAA
+165 DLEKYLGRKYPA
-177 EFLKGSTLQVTHPTT
+177 EFLKGSTNQVTHPTT

-224 WNWAELVAAGKKV
+224 WNWAALVAAGKKV
-237 QKATGSEYAFAIDKS
+237 QLATGSEYAFAIDKS

-259 MSQFGAFMV
+259 MSHFGAFMV
-268 DKNQKN
+268 DKNQRN
-274 VLPSS
+274 VLPTS

-284 KAVKI
+284 KAIKI

-334 ALAKDAKFDF
+334 SLSKDAKFDF
-344 AAVPNPK
+344 AAVPNPT
-351 ELNAGGWPGGKF
+351 ELNGGGWPGGKF
-363 LIAFNASKNPDLAA
+363 LAAFNASKTPDLAA
-377 YFLYYLADAAQME
+377 YFLYYLADTAQME
-390 EMDKSAFWL
+390 AMDKSAFWL
-399 PTRADLVAKGIKYAT
+399 PTRVDLVAQGVKYAT
-414 RATDMNVFQADAGKT
+414 RTADMNVFQADAGKT

-462 TAKEAIQAQI
+462 TAKQAIQTQSEF
-472 VWIDTQLAT
+472 IDAQLAT
-481 LKK
+481 LRK

>member
-1 MLLIQTSVHLE
+1 M
-12 KPAKCCLLLAF
+12 KM
-23 LIECTHANR
+23 HALR
-32 KCPSYF
+32 K
-38 VLTER
+38 
-43 FQTMNKRVRSKIA
+43 KIA
-56 IAASLVL
+56 ISASVVL
-63 SAGLVATGLPSAQA
+63 TAGLVATGLPTAQA
-77 AGLQPTAAQLSA
+77 AGLQPTAAQLAA

-97 YFYNDSQAELD
+97 YFYNDSQQELD
-108 TTKTQIAAFE
+108 TTKAQIADFE

-123 TVKLDVIPFTSLD
+123 QVKLDVIPFTSLD
-136 TQLQARLAAG
+136 IQLQARLAAG
-146 NAPDVGRMNN
+146 NAPDVARLNN
-156 PGLYIKDSL
+156 PGLYIKDAL
-165 DLEKYLGRKYAA
+165 DLEKYLGRKYPA
-177 EFLKGSTLQVTHPTT
+177 EFLKGSTNQVTHPTT

-224 WNWAELVAAGKKV
+224 WNWAALVAAGKKV
-237 QKATGSEYAFAIDKS
+237 QLATGSEYAFAIDKS

-259 MSQFGAFMV
+259 MSHFGAFMV
-268 DKNQKN
+268 DKNQRN
-274 VLPSS
+274 VLPTS

-284 KAVKI
+284 KAIKI

-334 ALAKDAKFDF
+334 SLSKDAKFDF
-344 AAVPNPK
+344 AAVPNPT
-351 ELNAGGWPGGKF
+351 ELNGGGWPGGKF
-363 LIAFNASKNPDLAA
+363 LTAFNASKTPDLAA
-377 YFLYYLADAAQME
+377 YFLYYLADTAQME
-390 EMDKSAFWL
+390 AMDKSAFWL
-399 PTRADLVAKGIKYAT
+399 PTRADLVAQGVKYAT
-414 RATDMNVFQADAGKT
+414 RTADMNVFQADAGKT

-462 TAKEAIQAQI
+462 TAKQAIQTQSEF
-472 VWIDTQLAT
+472 IDAQLAT
-481 LKK
+481 LRK

>member
-1 MLLIQTSVHLE
+1 
-12 KPAKCCLLLAF
+12 
-23 LIECTHANR
+23 
-32 KCPSYF
+32 
-38 VLTER
+38 
-43 FQTMNKRVRSKIA
+43 MNKSLRSKIA

-77 AGLQPTAAQLSA
+77 AGIQPTAAQLSA

-108 TTKTQIAAFE
+108 TTKSQIADFE

-123 TVKLDVIPFTSLD
+123 TVKLDVIPYTSLD
-136 TQLQARLAAG
+136 TQLQARLAGG
-146 NAPDVGRMNN
+146 NAPDVARLNN

-165 DLEKYLGRKYAA
+165 DLEKYLGRNYVK

-224 WNWAELVAAGKKV
+224 WNWAQLVEAGKKV

-259 MSQFGAFMV
+259 MSQFGAYMV
-268 DKNQKN
+268 DKNKKN

-279 KFRAE
+279 KTRAE
-284 KAVKI
+284 KAIKI
-289 ITDLYKADQA
+289 ITDLYKADLA

-308 TKYSSPTA
+308 TKYSSPTS

-334 ALAKDAKFDF
+334 SLNRDAKFDF

-351 ELNAGGWPGGKF
+351 ELNGGGWPGGKF

-377 YFLYYLADAAQME
+377 FFLRFLADTAQME
-390 EMDKSAFWL
+390 QMDKNAFWL
-399 PTRADLVAKGIKYAT
+399 PTRVDLVSQGVKYAT
-414 RATDMNVFQADAGKT
+414 RSEDMSVFQADAAKT

-435 IQSVPTLTGLIYN
+435 IQSVPTLTGKIYD

-456 VMAGKI
+456 AIAGKI
-462 TAKEAIQAQI
+462 TPKQI
-472 VWIDTQLAT
+472 VEQQIAWIDTQLAT

>member
-1 MLLIQTSVHLE
+1 MKI
-12 KPAKCCLLLAF
+12 
-23 LIECTHANR
+23 
-32 KCPSYF
+32 
-38 VLTER
+38 
-43 FQTMNKRVRSKIA
+43 NKLRSKIA

-63 SAGLVATGLPSAQA
+63 TAGLVATGLPSAQA
-77 AGLQPTAAQLSA
+77 AGLQPTAAQLAA

-97 YFYNDSQAELD
+97 YFYNDSQQELD
-108 TTKTQIAAFE
+108 TTKAQIADFE

-123 TVKLDVIPFTSLD
+123 KVKLDVIPFTSLD

-146 NAPDVGRMNN
+146 NAPDVGRLNN

-224 WNWAELVAAGKKV
+224 WNWAQLIAAGKAV

-252 GHRVSTV
+252 GHRVSTA
-259 MSQFGAFMV
+259 MSHFGAFMV
-268 DKNQKN
+268 DKNQRN
-274 VLPSS
+274 VLPTS

-284 KAVKI
+284 KAVKM

-351 ELNAGGWPGGKF
+351 ELNGGGWPGGKF
-363 LIAFNASKNPDLAA
+363 LTAFNASKNPDLAA

-390 EMDKSAFWL
+390 QMDKNAFWL
-399 PTRADLVAKGIKYAT
+399 PTRADLVAKGVKYAT
-414 RATDMNVFQADAGKT
+414 RTADMNVFQADAGKT

-435 IQSVPTLTGLIYN
+435 IQSVPTLTGNIYN

-462 TAKEAIQAQI
+462 TAKQAIQIQSDF
-472 VWIDTQLAT
+472 IDAQLAT
-481 LKK
+481 LRK